1 MYDRIL
7 FPTDGSDPAAETLP
21 YALRIASEHGATVH
35 VLNVAD
41 TGRDSVTAVH
51 GEVVDAL
58 EEEGRQ
64 IVDDAARAASDAGVS
79 VVTEVLQ
86 GDPHRTI
93 VDYAEREDVGC
104 IVMATHGRRGLHR
117 FLLGSVTE
125 RVINTATVPVV
136 AVDPSQSRR
145 LTYPPRRVL
154 VPTDGSRGAAVAL
167 ERGIEVAAATGADLH
182 LLHVVETGSLGPET
196 GDARGTDELTERAD
210 ELLAE
215 ATQQAEAA
223 SLDSVTGAVEHGDPA
238 TAIRS
243 YVEDHE
249 IDLTLLGTH
258 GQTDF
263 SRYVMGGVSSKLVR
277 TSRVPVMWVRDPDP
291 ERR

>member
-7 FPTDGSDPAAETLP
+7 FPTDGSDPATETLA
-21 YALRIASEHGATVH
+21 YALQIASAHDATVH

-41 TGRDSVTAVH
+41 TGRDSVTAIR
-51 GEVVDAL
+51 GEVVDVL
-58 EEEGRQ
+58 EEEGQQ
-64 IVDDAARAASDAGVS
+64 IVEAAAREANDAGVTA
-79 VVTEVLQ
+79 VTEVLQ

-93 VDYAEREDVGC
+93 VDYAERAAVDC

-136 AVDPSQSRR
+136 AVDPAQSRR
-145 LTYPPRRVL
+145 LAYPPRRVL
-154 VPTDGSRGAAVAL
+154 VPTDGSRGAALAL

-182 LLHVVETGSLGPET
+182 LLHVVETSSLGPET
-196 GDARGTDELTERAD
+196 GAARGTDEQTERAD

-215 ATQQAEAA
+215 AVQRAEAA
-223 SLDSVTGAVEHGDPA
+223 SLDSVTGVVEHGDPA

-243 YVEDHE
+243 YVEDNE
-249 IDLTLLGTH
+249 VDLTVLGTH